1 MLDGIAEAAIAEAIK
16 SVISVAGSTL
26 APKIVGRIRSK
37 SKANKA
43 NLSAALQGHF
53 KFVSKWCRSVDILG
67 MPSAKRI
74 NDIYVELLLT
84 DDPKQFRMG
93 SPVDR
98 RFTLSNIIDADCS
111 LVILGDLGSGK
122 TTSMKKIAFDLIQK
136 QKRSKSKKIPIVIRL
151 RDLKKGHT
159 FLDSLRRLLSIEFDV
174 EEYGTFEH
182 EEYDTLEN
190 RVLSN
195 ILDNVCSFLLL
206 DGYDELD
213 LSIRKTFIDELSSL
227 NSRLEATR
235 VILTSR
241 SGDFSRK
248 PDGFTIYEI
257 EHLSDDQVIRF
268 VKLWFESVPE
278 RKKSPKEFL
287 EALFHTPYKDLA
299 KRPLTLA
306 NLCLIFEKYGTLPDL
321 PISVYRKI
329 LNLLLEEWDVER
341 GITRKSNYAYFGPQR
356 KADFLSAFAYR
367 LITEKGSALSF
378 TSIELEN
385 IYGNICKR
393 FGLPIDD
400 AKDVV
405 TEIESHT
412 GIIAR
417 VSYDSY
423 EFTHKSLQEYL
434 VAEYISRLRD
444 IPETIPLL
452 RKCPNELAIAVV
464 LSSDPTDWFCGIFR
478 NKAFRIRPKS
488 ELLIPFLFR
497 ISIEKPSFDPT
508 PELGSTCIWLV
519 SRTLGSNMFTK
530 KDAAQDLIKE
540 NAILAFISI
549 PSIREAISAFMAYCE
564 TIPDAAGNVRIL
576 CKRAVKS
583 KYPIVTEVE
592 LPTKY
597 FEMLPL

>member
-1 MLDGIAEAAIAEAIK
+1 MLDGIAEAAITEAIK
-16 SVISVAGSTL
+16 SVISVVGSTL
-26 APKIVGRIRSK
+26 APKIVGKIKSK

-43 NLSAALQGHF
+43 NLSAALQGHL

-84 DDPKQFRMG
+84 DDPRQFRMG

-98 RFTLSNIIDADCS
+98 RFTLSNIIDTDCS

-136 QKRSKSKKIPIVIRL
+136 QKRSNVKKIPIVIRL

-159 FLDSLRRLLSIEFDV
+159 FLDSLRRFLSIEFDV

-182 EEYDTLEN
+182 EEYDTIEN

-241 SGDFSRK
+241 SGDFNRK
-248 PDGFTIYEI
+248 PDGFAIYEI
-257 EHLSDDQVIRF
+257 EYLSDDQVNRF

-278 RKKSPKEFL
+278 RKKSPSEFL
-287 EALFHTPYKDLA
+287 EALFNTPYKDLA

-329 LNLLLEEWDVER
+329 VNLLLEEWDVER
-341 GITRKSNYAYFGPQR
+341 GIRRKSNYAHFDPQR
-356 KADFLSAFAYR
+356 KADFLSAFAYM

-385 IYGNICKR
+385 IYSNICKR

-405 TEIESHT
+405 SEIESHT

-478 NKAFRIRPKS
+478 HKAFRIRPKS

-519 SRTLGSNMFTK
+519 SRTLGNIITK

-540 NAILAFISI
+540 NAIFAFVSI

-564 TIPDAAGNVRIL
+564 TIPDTTGNVRIL

-583 KYPIVTEVE
+583 KYPIVTEVK

-597 FEMLPL
+597 FELLAL